1 MESTGPPLP
10 FGPLFESISDCVRR
24 MLGEIPPPPLRL
36 SRRGRDSHKGDF
48 GRVLLVG
55 GRRGMSG
62 AIGIAAASCVK
73 SGAGLVSVAIPD
85 RCLETV
91 AAMNPCFMTIPLTDT
106 IAGEFDSNAAG
117 QFAELSSR
125 FDVLA
130 MGPGMGVGSGSEGL
144 VARFLEQRQ
153 PKVLDAD
160 GLNVLGGIDKW
171 ASRTAGSLVLTPH
184 PGEWQ
189 RLSGVSMNDHTV
201 QQEAAKKVA
210 ATFDGVILLKGAST
224 FVTDGER
231 DYFNTTGNPGMAT
244 GGSGDCLTGLLGAL
258 LGQGCSAW
266 EAATLGAWIH
276 GLAGDLASY
285 HLGQAGVT
293 ATDIMCCLPWAVELA
308 LET

>member
-1 MESTGPPLP
+1 MKSTGPPLP
-10 FGPLFESISDCVRR
+10 FGPLFESISDCVER
-24 MLGEIPPPPLRL
+24 MLGEIPPPPSHL
-36 SRRGRDSHKGDF
+36 SRRSRHSHKGDF

-55 GRRGMSG
+55 GRRGMAG

-73 SGAGLVSVAIPD
+73 SGAGLVSAAIPD

-91 AAMNPCFMTIPLTDT
+91 AGINPCFMTIPLADT
-106 IAGEFDSNAAG
+106 SAGEFGSEAAD
-117 QFAELSSR
+117 QFTELSGR

-130 MGPGMGVGSGSEGL
+130 MGPGMGVGSGAEGL
-144 VARFLEQRQ
+144 VARFLEQKHPR
-153 PKVLDAD
+153 VLDAD
-160 GLNVLGGIDKW
+160 GLNVLAGIDDW
-171 ASRTAGSLVLTPH
+171 VSRTAGCLLLTPH

-189 RLSGVSMNDHTV
+189 RLSGVSMNDRAA
-201 QQEAAKKVA
+201 QQEAAKKAA
-210 ATFDGVILLKGAST
+210 ATFGGVILLKGAST
-224 FVTDGER
+224 FVTDGKR

-276 GLAGDLASY
+276 GLAGDLASL
-285 HLGQAGVT
+285 HLGQAGMT
-293 ATDIMCCLPWAVELA
+293 AMDIVCCLPWAVGLA